1 MKYVCAILNS
11 TLIDWLFRITST
23 NNHLNMYELVTLPI
37 PQTSKENIAPI
48 INLVDKI
55 LQIKRVDADA
65 NTSVIE
71 AEIDKLVYQLYG
83 LTEEETAIVERM
95 NAR

>member
-37 PQTSKENIAPI
+37 PRPSPKDMCPLLE
-48 INLVDKI
+48 LVDEIMCSKS
-55 LQIKRVDADA
+55 VDSEA
-65 NTSVIE
+65 NITGLE
-71 AEIDKLVYQLYG
+71 KKIDKLVYHLFG
-83 LTEEETAIVERM
+83 LAEHEIAVVE
-95 NAR
+95 AAKE